1 MLVRY
6 LAKLTGDRE
15 VAADLTQET
24 FVRAIRAAPDLSDAA
39 SARAWVF
46 RTATNLAR
54 NYLRRRRIVAFL
66 PFSGRERQER
76 EAFDATA
83 DQVRSVLRSL
93 PFEQA
98 TTLLLHYYAGFHRS
112 EIARM
117 HGVSEETVK
126 SRLARGRKNFIAAYR
141 RLDRGLAR

>member
-83 DQVRSVLRSL
+83 DQVRSVLRLL